1 MSSIAGIIMNVI
13 FRAWGFERPTKT
25 GIAGINARPRALAT
39 SPPSFE
45 CAAMRQ
51 AALDMRPNYKE
62 RPGMPRKL
70 NRWEVTLIAP
80 CSDSDKEIR
89 AGSVNTCH
97 LSGFPD

>member
-1 MSSIAGIIMNVI
+1 
-13 FRAWGFERPTKT
+13 
-25 GIAGINARPRALAT
+25 
-39 SPPSFE
+39 
-45 CAAMRQ
+45 MRQ